1 MAFFHA
7 RISPLNSENSLSIFN
22 CRVAGNVENFGIL
35 GSMEFACKLSG
46 AKVILVRGHSG
57 CGAIKGAIDNAELS
71 NPLRSGR
78 HSPMARGRRAASA
91 THQVKEA
98 RPLCQQMA
106 HLGNSASHQ

>member
-7 RISPLNSENSLSIFN
+7 RITSLDIENSFSIFN
-22 CRVAGNVENFGIL
+22 CRVAGNVEKFDIL

-46 AKVILVRGHSG
+46 AKVILVMDHTG
-57 CGAIKGAIDNAELS
+57 CGAINGAIGNAEVD
-71 NPLRSGR
+71 NPMRSGR

-91 THQVKEA
+91 THQVKES

-106 HLGNSASHQ
+106 HRCTWTRRK